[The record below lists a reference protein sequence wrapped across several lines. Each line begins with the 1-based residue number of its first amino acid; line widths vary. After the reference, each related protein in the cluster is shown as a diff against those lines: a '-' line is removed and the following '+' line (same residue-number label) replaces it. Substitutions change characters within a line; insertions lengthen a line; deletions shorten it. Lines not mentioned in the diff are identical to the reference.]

1 MQIQKP
7 DGIPSVKES
16 GKNTQSLAKTASQT
30 QTAKPSVSAPSAV
43 LRSAA
48 GLASAAGLPADKL
61 SSSIVSFARF
71 FSLPV
76 KPQVLADIRRQAFS
90 LPVPQSSNAGHPAQT
105 QSAAANPSAVLTAEK
120 IRQTLSLSAAA
131 AESKGVEMNPKGL
144 ESYAEAVDPE
154 LRRRQDGERERRR
167 RNREQNE
174 QAEKVLLKAK
184 PLTAD
189 ILKNMAFEYAQNN
202 SLLDILNRLPG
213 KNGQRWIVLPF
224 DFIEDNSEFRVSMRV
239 LVDDE
244 HSSNR
249 AVCMALDVAEFKQGN
264 DCALERRWLFVME
277 SANEKPVRVS
287 AYLQPELPQN
297 DHSRFKNELSVLL
310 ALPLERVSIKTSEE
324 SFPEVNTE
332 SFPPIDEA
340 V

>member
-1 MQIQKP
+1 MQIQKT
-7 DGIPSVKES
+7 DNIASVKES
-16 GKNTQSLAKTASQT
+16 GKNAQSISKTAPQS

-43 LRSAA
+43 LRSSAS
-48 GLASAAGLPADKL
+48 LASAAGLPADKL

-90 LPVPQSSNAGHPAQT
+90 LPMPQSANASTPALT
-105 QSAAANPSAVLTAEK
+105 QSAAANPSAVLTPEK

-131 AESKGVEMNPKGL
+131 VESKGAELNPKGL
-144 ESYAEAVDPE
+144 ESFASAVDPE
-154 LRRRQDGERERRR
+154 LRRRQDGERRR
-167 RNREQNE
+167 RNRDQNE

-189 ILKNMAFEYAQNN
+189 ILKNMALEYAENN
-202 SLLDILNRLPG
+202 APLDILNRLPG

-239 LVDDE
+239 LLDDE

-249 AVCMALDVAEFKQGN
+249 AVCMALDVAQFKQE
-264 DCALERRWLFVME
+264 DDALERRWLFVME
-277 SANEKPVRVS
+277 GANEKSIRVS

-297 DHSRFKNELSVLL
+297 DHSRFKNELSLL
-310 ALPLERVSIKTSEE
+310 FDLPIERISVKTSEE
-324 SFPEVNTE
+324 SFPETCMENFSPV
-332 SFPPIDEA
+332 DEA